1 MRISTVLIATVF
13 LLAGTDFG
21 ATSTGRAFFVV
32 VHRKNK
38 TTALD
43 KKALT
48 QVFLKK
54 RTQWSDDSVI
64 LPVDQ
69 SKSSAVRE
77 QFSEEVLGRS
87 VAAVRAYWNQL
98 VFSGRG
104 VPPPELGSDEEVLRY
119 VGQHAGAIGYVS
131 AASDVDAATNV
142 KIVQVR

>member
-1 MRISTVLIATVF
+1 
-13 LLAGTDFG
+13 
-21 ATSTGRAFFVV
+21 VV

-38 TTALD
+38 ATALD
-43 KKALT
+43 KKALA

>member
-1 MRISTVLIATVF
+1 MRIPTILIATVF
-13 LLAGTDFG
+13 LLAGTGLG
-21 ATSTGRAFFVV
+21 ATSTGHAFFVV

-38 TTALD
+38 ATALD
-43 KKALT
+43 KKTLA

-54 RTQWSDDSVI
+54 RTQWSDDAVI

-69 SKSSAVRE
+69 TKSSAVRRH
-77 QFSEEVLGRS
+77 FSEEVLGRS

-104 VPPPELGSDEEVLRY
+104 VPPPELGSDEAVLRY

-131 AASDVDAATNV
+131 AAADIDAATDV
-142 KIVQVR
+142 EIVQVR